1 MPESDA
7 DPCTSHA
14 QEDLSTFAEPQII
27 SIKENTASDYATTT
41 ATVELPENL
50 REKGTEIRNQKKTG
64 LNSFINIPI
73 CQNILITESIIHPLS
88 SVQSNVVQHSAC
100 NNYFCHTIRFTLNK
114 ILLINIEKLSNKFST
129 RYLN

>member
-50 REKGTEIRNQKKTG
+50 REKGTEIRNQKKTVRKRKSEG
-64 LNSFINIPI
+64 SIGIEDLQRQVLREDLVRIREEPALIRT
-73 CQNILITESIIHPLS
+73 QKQKVDLEIL
-88 SVQSNVVQHSAC
+88 
-100 NNYFCHTIRFTLNK
+100 
-114 ILLINIEKLSNKFST
+114 KLKLELASMQRENEM
-129 RYLN
+129 

>member
-50 REKGTEIRNQKKTG
+50 REKGTEIRNQKKTAFTVC
-64 LNSFINIPI
+64 LDYYSSK
-73 CQNILITESIIHPLS
+73 LTKYIHTVMRIYLRD
-88 SVQSNVVQHSAC
+88 H
-100 NNYFCHTIRFTLNK
+100 
-114 ILLINIEKLSNKFST
+114 ILLEC
-129 RYLN
+129 

>member
-50 REKGTEIRNQKKTG
+50 REKGTEIRNQKKTVRKRKSEG
-64 LNSFINIPI
+64 SIGIEDLQRQVLREDLVRIREETALIRT
-73 CQNILITESIIHPLS
+73 QKQKVDLEIL
-88 SVQSNVVQHSAC
+88 
-100 NNYFCHTIRFTLNK
+100 
-114 ILLINIEKLSNKFST
+114 KLKLELASMQRENEM
-129 RYLN
+129 